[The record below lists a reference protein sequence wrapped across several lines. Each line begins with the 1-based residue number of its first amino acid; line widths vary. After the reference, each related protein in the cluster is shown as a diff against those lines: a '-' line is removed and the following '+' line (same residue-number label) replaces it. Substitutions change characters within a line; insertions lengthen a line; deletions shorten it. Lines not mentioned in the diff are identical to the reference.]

1 MKIRL
6 LFISFLFSLPLFG
19 QNLKSKNIDSLL
31 IALKSQKEDSSISKI
46 CNLISDHYLYL
57 DSDKGIFYAKKAL
70 QISQKNNWKTEA
82 GVSYK
87 NIGMHLISKGNYDDA
102 LSNLIK
108 AESIFKAS
116 SDGFNLGLVYNE
128 MGILR
133 GNQSRFPESLEY
145 FFKSLHLFENVK
157 NRNANAQIG
166 SAYENIGTIYNFTN
180 NYEDAIV
187 NFQKAIKILRA
198 VKNKEVRVAAN
209 IASLGNIYQK
219 QNKIPEAIIEYKK
232 AEEILKNK
240 NDDFASASVES
251 WLGSAYLIQK
261 KYNLSIEKLTSALSK
276 VSKSKDKDLT
286 AATLQNLGYAEF
298 QKGISLKNSTM
309 INDGFLNLQKSLAL
323 YQELGNQDG
332 LKRGYQYLSEYF
344 SYQKNFEESLE
355 NYKLF
360 SIYNDSIFN
369 TQNKQS
375 LQNLEDQ
382 RTIELSSKEIQ
393 LQKLTLES
401 KEKQKW
407 YYIIGIGLLFSIGGL
422 LYFQSR
428 NRKLVNKKLHILN
441 HDLDVANKTKARFF
455 SILNHDLRSPVAN
468 LIHFLHLQKEDP
480 ELLDPETKI
489 RLENKTILTA
499 ENLLSSM
506 EDILLWS
513 KGQMQNFQP
522 SPKKVSVSELFEDIE
537 RHFSSCENIQI
548 KFEDPINL
556 ILMTDQDYLKTILR
570 NLTGNAVKVLEKIKD
585 PIIIWEAYT
594 ENNFIFLSIIDNG
607 KGATIKQFRALYDES
622 EVVGIKSGLGLHLI
636 RDLAKAIN
644 CEVKVETNDG
654 NSTKIILKFKK
665 DL

>member
-344 SYQKNFEESLE
+344 PF
-355 NYKLF
+355 
-360 SIYNDSIFN
+360 
-369 TQNKQS
+369 
-375 LQNLEDQ
+375 
-382 RTIELSSKEIQ
+382 
-393 LQKLTLES
+393 
-401 KEKQKW
+401 
-407 YYIIGIGLLFSIGGL
+407 
-422 LYFQSR
+422 
-428 NRKLVNKKLHILN
+428 H
-441 HDLDVANKTKARFF
+441 
-455 SILNHDLRSPVAN
+455 
-468 LIHFLHLQKEDP
+468 
-480 ELLDPETKI
+480 
-489 RLENKTILTA
+489 
-499 ENLLSSM
+499 
-506 EDILLWS
+506 
-513 KGQMQNFQP
+513 
-522 SPKKVSVSELFEDIE
+522 
-537 RHFSSCENIQI
+537 
-548 KFEDPINL
+548 
-556 ILMTDQDYLKTILR
+556 
-570 NLTGNAVKVLEKIKD
+570 
-585 PIIIWEAYT
+585 
-594 ENNFIFLSIIDNG
+594 
-607 KGATIKQFRALYDES
+607 
-622 EVVGIKSGLGLHLI
+622 VG
-636 RDLAKAIN
+636 
-644 CEVKVETNDG
+644 
-654 NSTKIILKFKK
+654 
-665 DL
+665 